1 MPEGLTRPN
10 LFGPLLAALMRP
22 APAVLH
28 ALRWALSRAAGPSGH
43 VTPQVAAAGGG
54 RKWRPRIA
62 LHIRTM
68 SGHRARNLTQRERSR
83 RLANGVMCLRRELS
97 RVAAADASRAASVGA
112 GMPGVGIA
120 APASASSVVRRQGQV
135 GMPIG
140 VLVSSSPEGRDAV
153 QQRLQRGGD
162 DSGGSEG
169 GEGGQGG
176 TAKAAALLV
185 FDWRLFLA
193 EAPEHTVLALQRSE
207 DEAASFCSGI
217 NQTEAHRC
225 RRAAH
230 LRDWGPDPHWVA
242 LVELLLASSAS
253 EAVVGAGY
261 PFFKARTTLA

>member
-43 VTPQVAAAGGG
+43 VSPQVAAAGGG

-97 RVAAADASRAASVGA
+97 RVAAADASRVASAGA

-120 APASASSVVRRQGQV
+120 TPASASSEGRQQGGA

-162 DSGGSEG
+162 GGDQGSEG
-169 GEGGQGG
+169 GEGGEGG
-176 TAKAAALLV
+176 AAKAAALLV
-185 FDWRLFLA
+185 FDWRLFSA
-193 EAPEHTVLALQRSE
+193 EAPERTVLIVSGVVVGAVIVSTHSGRRRRSTCCGGLQRSE
-207 DEAASFCSGI
+207 AEAAAPCISHASP
-217 NQTEAHRC
+217 
-225 RRAAH
+225 AAAPCIQAATAI
-230 LRDWGPDPHWVA
+230 LRVA
-242 LVELLLASSAS
+242 
-253 EAVVGAGY
+253 GAR
-261 PFFKARTTLA
+261 PAA

>member
-22 APAVLH
+22 APAVLR

-43 VTPQVAAAGGG
+43 VSPQVAAAGGG

-97 RVAAADASRAASVGA
+97 RVAAADASRAASAGA

-120 APASASSVVRRQGQV
+120 TPASASSEGRQQGGA

-162 DSGGSEG
+162 DGGGSEG
-169 GEGGQGG
+169 GDGGDGG
-176 TAKAAALLV
+176 AAKAAALLV
-185 FDWRLFLA
+185 FDWRLFSA
-193 EAPEHTVLALQRSE
+193 EAPERTVLIVSGVVVGAVIVSTPSGRRRRSTCCGGLQRSE
-207 DEAASFCSGI
+207 AEAAAPCISHASP
-217 NQTEAHRC
+217 
-225 RRAAH
+225 AAAPCIQAATAI
-230 LRDWGPDPHWVA
+230 LRVA
-242 LVELLLASSAS
+242 
-253 EAVVGAGY
+253 GAR
-261 PFFKARTTLA
+261 PAA

>member
-1 MPEGLTRPN
+1 
-10 LFGPLLAALMRP
+10 MRP

-43 VTPQVAAAGGG
+43 VSPQVAAAGGG

-97 RVAAADASRAASVGA
+97 RVAAADASRAASAGA

-120 APASASSVVRRQGQV
+120 TPASASSEGRQQGGA

-162 DSGGSEG
+162 GGDQGSEG
-169 GEGGQGG
+169 GEGGEGG
-176 TAKAAALLV
+176 AAKAAALLV
-185 FDWRLFLA
+185 FDWRLFSA
-193 EAPEHTVLALQRSE
+193 EAPEHTVLIFSGVIVSTPDGWRHQNTRCGALQRSE
-207 DEAASFCSGI
+207 AEAAGP
-217 NQTEAHRC
+217 EAHASPVAGPVHPGCNPMSRRC
-225 RRAAH
+225 A
-230 LRDWGPDPHWVA
+230 PCSV
-242 LVELLLASSAS
+242 
-253 EAVVGAGY
+253 
-261 PFFKARTTLA
+261 ARTRRPPCAAA